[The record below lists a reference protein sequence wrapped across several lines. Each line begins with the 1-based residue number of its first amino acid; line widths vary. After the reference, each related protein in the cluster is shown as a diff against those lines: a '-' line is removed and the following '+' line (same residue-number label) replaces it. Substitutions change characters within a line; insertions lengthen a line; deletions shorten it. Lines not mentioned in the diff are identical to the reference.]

1 MTNFIKTT
9 RTNKNKPQNN
19 CDLTKSDQFK
29 TDHDSLKRERK
40 NARKAKNFLK
50 SL

>member
-9 RTNKNKPQNN
+9 RTKKDKP
-19 CDLTKSDQFK
+19 LSKGEQFK
-29 TDHDSLKRERK
+29 QDHDSLKRERK
-40 NARKAKNFLK
+40 NARKAKQFLK

>member
-1 MTNFIKTT
+1 MTNFIKTE
-9 RTNKNKPQNN
+9 RTNKNKP
-19 CDLTKSDQFK
+19 LTKSEQFK

>member
-9 RTNKNKPQNN
+9 RSNKNKPH
-19 CDLTKSDQFK
+19 TKSDQFK
-29 TDHDSLKRERK
+29 QDQDILKRERK
-40 NARKAKNFLK
+40 NARKAKQFLK